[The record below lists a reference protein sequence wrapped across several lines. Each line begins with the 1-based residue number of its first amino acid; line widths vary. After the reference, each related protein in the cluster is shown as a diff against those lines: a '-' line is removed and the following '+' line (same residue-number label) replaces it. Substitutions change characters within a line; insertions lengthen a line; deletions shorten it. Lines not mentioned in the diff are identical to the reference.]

1 MSKKSSFVLYN
12 DILEE
17 ILDLSDRDA
26 GKLFKAIYYF
36 AAEGK
41 ESKDDVPPKART
53 LYSIILKHLKKDEEK
68 YKKRAERSRENGKN
82 GGRPKMD
89 TCGEENQNKPKE
101 TYWVFS
107 EPRKPDNVN
116 VNDNVNDNDNV
127 NVNVNDNDNE
137 RQTQFAPDANF
148 PHPHGSQKNVFLSS
162 CEYNELKSLYPD
174 LIDSKIEWLSTYMI
188 TNGKSYNNH
197 YLLLKRWCEED
208 KGSIVKKRE
217 APSFNKPSYDLAQ
230 FERELFGYS
239 AKK

>member
-116 VNDNVNDNDNV
+116 VNENVNGDSKGENKSPRFARPSRDEVEKFVLDNGYESEV
-127 NVNVNDNDNE
+127 NVDTFFDYYEANGWKVGKNSMKDWKATVRMWASRE
-137 RQTQFAPDANF
+137 RKTRSEQFF
-148 PHPHGSQKNVFLSS
+148 
-162 CEYNELKSLYPD
+162 
-174 LIDSKIEWLSTYMI
+174 
-188 TNGKSYNNH
+188 
-197 YLLLKRWCEED
+197 
-208 KGSIVKKRE
+208 
-217 APSFNKPSYDLAQ
+217 
-230 FERELFGYS
+230 
-239 AKK
+239 